1 MSFKA
6 TINTTGIN
14 HVSINKQQ
22 QNIVRTVTLSPETI
36 TINSLRGLH
45 DVDATTI
52 LNNDTVVYDSSS
64 DKFVVRNILLVD
76 GGTF

>member
-22 QNIVRTVTLSPETI
+22 QNIVRTVTLSPET
-36 TINSLRGLH
+36 TLRGLH